1 MRYLKKKGQ
10 EGNLYR
16 LLCSARYS
24 FKIARDDDQPFAL
37 AMNLIC
43 CADQVGNLG
52 SLSSLRGRCAD
63 HLQEEDLS
71 SDYSPPAPPL
81 FIPAMMGPEAPSGL
95 DPPIPS
101 ESSASLPLA
110 SSSPSSSIYHST
122 VSSNPL
128 LFPSSSSFSSSSA
141 LIDPPSYADAV
152 FRPVE
157 PQNGRNSTSRSSM
170 ASSRSGRAS
179 TSDYLEITVT
189 DPRKENDYGTSL
201 VPGGSVYFTYHITTR
216 VRVTAAAFSVRH
228 RFRDF
233 VTLADRLAESYRG
246 CFIPL
251 RPDKSVVESQVMQKQ
266 EFVEHRREAL
276 EKYLQRL
283 AAHPVVGRSEEL
295 RVFLQ
300 EQGKLPLMPTTDVA
314 LRMLDGAVR
323 LPRQLFGDRA
333 YGSSA
338 PQEVVQPAKGGRDLL
353 RMFKELKQ
361 SVSNDW
367 GGTKPLVVEE
377 DKEFL
382 ERKERTQELTL
393 QLNATSEQAYN
404 AGVCVFSE
412 FCVFHSGFMC
422 VLHAEELVKAQHDI
436 GETMGELGLALIEL
450 IKLENDEAVH
460 VSQRVGAAD
469 TKIVATAAVKASRF
483 YRELNSQTIK
493 HLETVHEYMGL
504 MLSIRNAFSERS
516 DALLTLQTLLS
527 DLASLRARTERLEA
541 ASARVFGRDESRIQR
556 LEEIKKTII
565 VTEDAK
571 ECASREYEKIKAQ
584 KGQFGGRPMHK
595 ATTLPGAVARG
606 GLAARKSERGSL
618 AEALW

>member
-1 MRYLKKKGQ
+1 
-10 EGNLYR
+10 
-16 LLCSARYS
+16 
-24 FKIARDDDQPFAL
+24 
-37 AMNLIC
+37 
-43 CADQVGNLG
+43 
-52 SLSSLRGRCAD
+52 
-63 HLQEEDLS
+63 
-71 SDYSPPAPPL
+71 
-81 FIPAMMGPEAPSGL
+81 MMGPEAPSGL
-95 DPPIPS
+95 DPPLPS
-101 ESSASLPLA
+101 ESSASLPLT

-128 LFPSSSSFSSSSA
+128 LFPSSSSFSSSSSF
-141 LIDPPSYADAV
+141 IDPPSYADAV

-157 PQNGRNSTSRSSM
+157 PQNGRNSTSRSST

-216 VRVTAAAFSVRH
+216 VRVTATAFSVRR

-314 LRMLDGAVR
+314 SRMLDGAVR
-323 LPRQLFGDRA
+323 LPWQLFGDRA

-338 PQEVVQPAKGGRDLL
+338 PQEVVQPARGGRDLL

-393 QLNATSEQAYN
+393 QLNATSEQA
-404 AGVCVFSE
+404 
-412 FCVFHSGFMC
+412 
-422 VLHAEELVKAQHDI
+422 EELVKAQHDI
-436 GETMGELGLALIEL
+436 GETMGELGLALIKL

-493 HLETVHEYMGL
+493 HLQETLHEYMGL

-527 DLASLRARTERLEA
+527 DLASLHARTERLEA

-571 ECASREYEKIKAQ
+571 ECASREYEKIKENNRNEFERFDKERQ
-584 KGQFGGRPMHK
+584 DDFLSMLR
-595 ATTLPGAVARG
+595 
-606 GLAARKSERGSL
+606 GLAINQAGYFEKIADVWGTVANETRHY
-618 AEALW
+618 A